1 MSQENVEVVERLVAG
16 FNRRDDDW
24 QAVLAELDP
33 DVEINDLDITL
44 DTQVFR
50 GHEGCREWLTAWGD
64 PWGDWRIEDLE
75 VRPLAE
81 DRTIALFLMVITG
94 KQSGIE
100 LSRRDAVICTLRA
113 SKIAELTYYN
123 DQQQALKAV
132 GLEE

>member
-1 MSQENVEVVERLVAG
+1 VEVVQRLIEV
-16 FNRRDDDW
+16 FNRRNDDW
-24 QAVLAELDP
+24 QAVLAELDS
-33 DVEINDLDITL
+33 DVEINDLDISL

-64 PWGDWRIEDLE
+64 PWEDWRIEDLE
-75 VRPLAE
+75 VRSLAE
-81 DRTIALFLMVITG
+81 ERTIALFLMVITG

-100 LSRRDAVICTLRA
+100 LSRRDAVVCTLRA
-113 SKIAELTYYN
+113 SKIADLTYYN